1 MIRKLT
7 YGMQNNYFII
17 VNQITSSNLYFYQMQ
32 GIMIFMFYTKVNSL
46 VTYKSLLNMQ
56 KKSF

>member
-46 VTYKSLLNMQ
+46 VT
-56 KKSF
+56 